1 MHCHEDQ
8 TIFRGHVS
16 LVKVTLL
23 HLLVAFSTTTTTVG
37 TTATAA
43 AATTPAATT
52 AATATTPAAIIKL
65 QMQTKLV
72 LPTFSENCID
82 VNEALKN
89 CFNVMLVMHLNLLS
103 KTNELLSKLVDPVI
117 QEIEVVSSQGFASS
131 D

>member
-43 AATTPAATT
+43 AATTATT
-52 AATATTPAAIIKL
+52 PAATATTPAAIIKL

-103 KTNELLSKLVDPVI
+103 ETNELLSKLVDPVI